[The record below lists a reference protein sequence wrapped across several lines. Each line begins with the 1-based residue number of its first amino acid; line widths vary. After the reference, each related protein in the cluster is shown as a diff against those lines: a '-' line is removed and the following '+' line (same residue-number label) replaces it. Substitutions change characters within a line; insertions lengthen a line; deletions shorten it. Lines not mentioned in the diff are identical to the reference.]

1 MKNIKK
7 KMFIRVLPMVFFPV
21 FFSGCKST
29 TPPDWYAVETV
40 NHPEY
45 VYAAGEGR
53 SLNLAKKS
61 ALSGVNSQL
70 WTQVD
75 STFSMNDVYKKI
87 NDNTTSYESTSNKI
101 NAKSAQVTLTGVEY
115 VRSEKNDVAYYVQ
128 ARVGRDNIK
137 SQLLSEVKQ
146 IESAAKLKIDNL
158 SHQDKLIW
166 WLDNRGS
173 EAKLEDL
180 YVRLAILSSL
190 GSDEKN
196 SVVYLPKLLGDISK
210 VKSELLVS
218 IRPDKKDKKSA
229 AFISEKFSKEEIATT
244 QSSSRQA
251 THILTMKSEYRRG
264 MVGDAY
270 ITTKLTDLVLK
281 NKSGKTLASN
291 EIISTGNSMTS
302 YKLSQEGA
310 ERHFSALLEEAGI
323 WQAVGLKK

>member
-1 MKNIKK
+1 M
-7 KMFIRVLPMVFFPV
+7 VLFPV
-21 FFSGCKST
+21 LFSGCKST
-29 TPPDWYAVETV
+29 TPPDWYAEEHV

-45 VYAAGEGR
+45 VYAVGEGR

-61 ALSGVNSQL
+61 ALIGVNSQL

-75 STFSMNDVYKKI
+75 STFSMNDVYKRI
-87 NDNTTSYESTSNKI
+87 NDDSTSYETTSNKI

-115 VRSEKNDVAYYVQ
+115 VQSEKNDVAYYVQ

-137 SQLLSEVKQ
+137 SQLSSEVKQ
-146 IESAAKLKIDNL
+146 IESAAKSKIENL
-158 SHQDKLIW
+158 SHQDKLLW

-173 EAKLEDL
+173 EVKLEDL

-190 GSDEKN
+190 GCDEKN
-196 SVVYLPKLLGDISK
+196 SVVYLPELLGDISK

-218 IRPDKKDKKSA
+218 IRPDKKDRKSA
-229 AFISEKFSKEEIATT
+229 AFISERFSVEGIATT

-251 THILTMKSEYRRG
+251 THILIMKSEYRRG

-281 NKSGKTLASN
+281 NKAGKTLASN